1 MKFTMQSQHFHRA
14 KLISLFW
21 GHKIQPIRANKNE
34 PRNNLVSMFE
44 WENYIKRTITDKN
57 KEKKKI
63 LDLNN
68 FVKKYQAENTMA
80 SYLIFKETEEEIKV
94 NQIEEDFSDIC
105 EYLLIKEEDSPGFIL
120 SYEVQSSEEREK
132 ILKYFCLQIARSPDN
147 YVDYLNMFFNNKI
160 LNNPEPHL
168 FNLFDLRNVENMLQI
183 MNHAVLKNFQN
194 ALEKFQNY
202 SFEIIEN
209 PNMNNM
215 LTDNT
220 VTPLNHKNFFNIL
233 LKDNFNAVKNIV
245 NNIYIFTIN
254 EKYCL
259 FFYPPEFKVTIPCV
273 SSLYFE
279 TQFERYMLY
288 SRNIIVHE
296 SRKEDLLKNVQ
307 DFIDKKLNDES
318 NQFLKYYIHNNFLIT
333 NIEDQIKKYYEL
345 HKIGI
350 YFGWKQI

>member
-1 MKFTMQSQHFHRA
+1 MQSQHFHRA

-21 GHKIQPIRANKNE
+21 GHKIQPVRANKNE

-44 WENYIKRTITDKN
+44 WENYIKRTIADKN
-57 KEKKKI
+57 KEKNKT
-63 LDLNN
+63 LDLNK
-68 FVKKYQAENTMA
+68 FLKKYQAENTMA

-94 NQIEEDFSDIC
+94 NQIEDDFTNIC
-105 EYLLIKEEDSPGFIL
+105 ESLLIKEECLPGFIL
-120 SYEVQSSEEREK
+120 NYEVQSLDERKK
-132 ILKYFCLQIARSPDN
+132 ILEYFCLQIARSPDN
-147 YVDYLNMFFNNKI
+147 YVYYLDMYFANKI
-160 LNNPEPHL
+160 ITNPNPYF

-183 MNHAVLKNFQN
+183 MNQAVLKKFQN
-194 ALEKFQNY
+194 SLEHFQNY

-220 VTPLNHKNFFNIL
+220 VIRLNHNNFFNL
-233 LKDNFNAVKNIV
+233 LFKENFSKVENIV
-245 NNIYIFTIN
+245 NNVYIFTIN

-259 FFYPPEFKVTIPCV
+259 FFYPYELKKEIPLAKY
-273 SSLYFE
+273 LYFKN
-279 TQFERYMLY
+279 QFEMYMLY

-296 SRKEDLLKNVQ
+296 SIKEELLENIQ
-307 DFIDKKLNDES
+307 DFINNKLNDTS

-350 YFGWKQI
+350 DFGWQQI